1 MRKGKK
7 KIERKSKGYRERE
20 RGGERGSEEM
30 ELTEELKI
38 VYFFE

>member
-7 KIERKSKGYRERE
+7 KIERKRKGYRERE
-20 RGGERGSEEM
+20 RESEEM

>member
-7 KIERKSKGYRERE
+7 KEGIQRERKR
-20 RGGERGSEEM
+20 EEM
-30 ELTEELKI
+30 EVTEELKI

>member
-7 KIERKSKGYRERE
+7 KEGIQRERE
-20 RGGERGSEEM
+20 REEM
-30 ELTEELKI
+30 EVTEELKI